1 MIPEET
7 TVSEWRKEL
16 AALLVAK
23 SYLEKDVVLT
33 SGKRS
38 NYYFDC
44 KQTALHPEGAYL
56 IGSLFVEVL
65 RDEPIRGVAGMTLG
79 ADPLVTA
86 TSLMGRT
93 QGFVWPAMIV
103 RKESK
108 GHGTNSY
115 LEGLANFQSGDQ
127 VAVLEDV
134 ATTGGSALKA
144 CQRLTDAGFA
154 VARVCCILD
163 REEGAAQTLS
173 AAGYP
178 FSALYTRSQL
188 FHEAGL

>member
-1 MIPEET
+1 MND
-7 TVSEWRKEL
+7 WRKKL
-16 AALLVAK
+16 AALLLAK

-44 KQTALHPEGAYL
+44 KQTALHPEGAFL
-56 IGSLFVEVL
+56 IGSLFVEML
-65 RDEPIRGVAGMTLG
+65 RNEQIHGVAGMTLG

-86 TSLMGRT
+86 TSLMGRM
-93 QGFVWPAMIV
+93 QGFTWPAMIV

-115 LEGLANFQSGDQ
+115 LEGVANFQPGDR

-134 ATTGGSALKA
+134 ATTGGSALRA
-144 CQRLTDAGFA
+144 CQRLADAGYK
-154 VARVCCILD
+154 VVRVCCILD
-163 REEGAAQTLS
+163 REEGAADALS
-173 AAGYP
+173 AADLP
-178 FSALYTRSQL
+178 FNALFTRSQL
-188 FHEAGL
+188 FHEADS